1 MRFPS
6 KHDRIR
12 IGMVVAVE
20 INSLI
25 MAYGPPKETTVRA
38 GFKVLTYE
46 HERCDIFAISS
57 GAGEICAAAATQLL
71 ITAYDVDM
79 ILNFGVVGA
88 LTEDMRSADLCI
100 VDRVVHYAFDAGAW
114 LGLPLGRY
122 PDESSIYQ
130 CTNPELAAAAKRAL
144 PHAPFVTLA
153 SADRFL
159 DAPEDK
165 RQIAQDFSAQ
175 ICDMEGAAIVRTSL
189 RAEVPSLLIKA
200 VADSLIGGNKEFST
214 ELVRASNRCMDAVD
228 TIIKEL

>member
-71 ITAYDVDM
+71 VTAFDVDM

-88 LTEDMRSADLCI
+88 LTEDMKAADLCI
-100 VDRVVHYAFDAGAW
+100 VDRVVHYTFDAGAW
-114 LGLPLGRY
+114 LGLPLGQY

-130 CTNPELAAAAKRAL
+130 CTNAELAAAAKRVL
-144 PHAPFVTLA
+144 PHAPFVTL
-153 SADRFL
+153 S
-159 DAPEDK
+159 
-165 RQIAQDFSAQ
+165 
-175 ICDMEGAAIVRTSL
+175 TL
-189 RAEVPSLLIKA
+189 R
-200 VADSLIGGNKEFST
+200 
-214 ELVRASNRCMDAVD
+214 
-228 TIIKEL
+228 